1 MFQQREALMNIRD
14 YIAIYRR
21 GRLTR
26 LNASLVGLTSAK
38 LVFVLRELE
47 LRGFEI
53 RKFID
58 ADLAGNRWL
67 GIAVSGPSMPDPH
80 DLDPKFR

>member
-1 MFQQREALMNIRD
+1 MNIRD

-21 GRLTR
+21 GGLTR
-26 LNASLVGLTSAK
+26 LNASLVGLTSVK

-53 RKFID
+53 LKFVD
-58 ADLAGNRWL
+58 ADLASNRWL
-67 GIAVSGPSMPDPH
+67 GIAVSGPSMPGPH
-80 DLDPKFR
+80 DRDPKFL